1 MKLAIV
7 IDVDGDIMYV
17 PEGKVFPNFPSPK
30 VFDNMADAE
39 EERDKWNTGIIV
51 DLDDHNR
58 TVDPRKNKNMILNLA
73 NPQTRLIPAIR
84 AFDDEERRR
93 AKERE
98 EMNRYDGTS
107 TDKDSTR

>member
-1 MKLAIV
+1 MKLAVV

-30 VFDNMADAE
+30 VFNNIADAE

-51 DLDDHNR
+51 DLDDNNR
-58 TVDPRKNKNMILNLA
+58 TVP
-73 NPQTRLIPAIR
+73 TIR
-84 AFDDEERRR
+84 SFDDEERRR

-98 EMNRYDGTS
+98 EMNRDDGTS
-107 TDKDSTR
+107 TSKDATQ

>member
-1 MKLAIV
+1 MKLAVV

-30 VFDNMADAE
+30 VFNNIADAE

-51 DLDDHNR
+51 DLDDNNK
-58 TVDPRKNKNMILNLA
+58 TVP
-73 NPQTRLIPAIR
+73 TIR
-84 AFDDEERRR
+84 SFDDEERRR

-98 EMNRYDGTS
+98 EMNRDDGTS
-107 TDKDSTR
+107 TGQDSTQ

>member
-1 MKLAIV
+1 MRLAIV

-58 TVDPRKNKNMILNLA
+58 TVDPRKNMILNLA
-73 NPQTRLIPAIR
+73 NPQIRLIPAIR
-84 AFDDEERRR
+84 AFDDDERAR
-93 AKERE
+93 ARVRE
-98 EMNRYDGTS
+98 EMNKDDGTS
-107 TDKDSTR
+107 TSKDAT